1 MTQRMARTR
10 QTLPADAL
18 DATDRAILNTLQEGF
33 PLTPRPF
40 DDAGAPLGLTGR
52 ELIDRIARLREI
64 GAITRFGPFFDAAAM
79 GGDFCLCALT
89 APDAD
94 FDRIADLVN
103 ALPEVAHNY
112 ARDHELNMWFVLATP
127 TPEGIGQAAARI
139 EAETGLRVWQFPK
152 LQEFFIGF
160 RVQA

>member
-1 MTQRMARTR
+1 MSR
-10 QTLPADAL
+10 QTLAPDAL
-18 DATDRAILNTLQEGF
+18 DAMDRQILNRLQDGF

-40 DDAGAPLGLTGR
+40 DDAAAPLGLTGDQ
-52 ELIDRIARLREI
+52 LIERLSGLREI

-89 APDAD
+89 ASQGD

-103 ALPEVAHNY
+103 AHPEVAHNY

-127 TPEGIGQAAARI
+127 TPEGIAETAARI
-139 EAETGLRVWQFPK
+139 EAETGLTVWQFPK

>member
-1 MTQRMARTR
+1 MSR
-10 QTLPADAL
+10 QTLAPDAL
-18 DATDRAILNTLQEGF
+18 DAMDRQILNRLQDGF
-33 PLTPRPF
+33 PLTPHPF
-40 DDAGAPLGLTGR
+40 DDAAAPLGLTGDQ
-52 ELIDRIARLREI
+52 LIERLSRLREI

-89 APDAD
+89 ASQGD

-103 ALPEVAHNY
+103 AHPEVAHNY

-127 TPEGIGQAAARI
+127 TPEGIAETAARI
-139 EAETGLRVWQFPK
+139 EAETGLTVWRFPK

>member
-1 MTQRMARTR
+1 MSR
-10 QTLPADAL
+10 QTLAPDAL
-18 DATDRAILNTLQEGF
+18 DAMDRQILNRLQDGF

-40 DDAGAPLGLTGR
+40 DDAAAPLGLTGDQ
-52 ELIDRIARLREI
+52 LIERLSGLREI

-89 APDAD
+89 ASQGD

-103 ALPEVAHNY
+103 AHPEVAHNY

-127 TPEGIGQAAARI
+127 TPEGIAETAARI
-139 EAETGLRVWQFPK
+139 EAETGLTVWRFPK